1 MAEKLGKKTVWV
13 KDWLH
18 HRNERGAYNA
28 ILNELK
34 LTDFESYR
42 SYLRMNTD
50 TFQKLIDIVGPKI
63 QKQRTMMRDPISPE
77 EKLAVTLR
85 FLATGESYE
94 SLMYQFRIHKTTIS
108 QLIPTVCQEIYLSFK
123 DQYLHLPNTKEKW
136 MAQEEKIRTR
146 WQFPNC
152 IGAADGKHI
161 SILHPKDSGSESY
174 NYKGFFSIVLLA
186 IVDHDYKF
194 CFVDVGCQG
203 RISDGGV
210 YRNSY
215 FYKALENGDLNL
227 PDCKPLPQSPDPNWA
242 YDQNNEPIP
251 YVFVGDDA
259 FPLTNNCMK
268 PFAQRKLTPRNRIF
282 NYRLSRFRRI
292 SENAFGIWVNRFRVF
307 STKLMLSPEKAT
319 IITLASL
326 VLHNML
332 RDLSKESYTPQ
343 GFIDFE
349 CENGEVELG
358 RWREG
363 SYTESIIQ
371 KLPVNRSNRATNSAE
386 YIREVF
392 ADHFY
397 GPGQIPW
404 QWNQL

>member
-1 MAEKLGKKTVWV
+1 
-13 KDWLH
+13 
-18 HRNERGAYNA
+18 
-28 ILNELK
+28 
-34 LTDFESYR
+34 
-42 SYLRMNTD
+42 MNTD
-50 TFQKLIDIVGPKI
+50 TFSGKFDYFILHIKDISLHCDSIKSFI
-63 QKQRTMMRDPISPE
+63 IHQKQRTMMRDPISPE

-108 QLIPTVCQEIYLSFK
+108 QFILTVCQEIYLSFK
-123 DQYLHLPNTKEKW
+123 DQYLHLPNTKEEW

-161 SILHPKDSGSESY
+161 SILHPKDSGSEFY
-174 NYKGFFSIVLLA
+174 NYKGFFSI
-186 IVDHDYKF
+186 
-194 CFVDVGCQG
+194 G

-227 PDCKPLPQSPDPNWA
+227 PDCKPLPQFPDPNWA

-319 IITLASL
+319 IITLASH

-343 GFIDFE
+343 WFIDFE

-397 GPGQIPW
+397 GSGQIPW